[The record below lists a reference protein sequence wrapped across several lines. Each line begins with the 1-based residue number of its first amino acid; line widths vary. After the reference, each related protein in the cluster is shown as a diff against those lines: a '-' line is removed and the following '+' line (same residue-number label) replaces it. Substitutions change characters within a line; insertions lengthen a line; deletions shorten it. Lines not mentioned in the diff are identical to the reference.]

1 MSNEI
6 TIHKYELEALA
17 NVLKGALVDGAK
29 YGEEISAAYEAG
41 YYIGTIKTAINHLE
55 GLAERD

>member
-6 TIHKYELEALA
+6 TIHKYKLKALA
-17 NVLKGALVDGAK
+17 NVLKGVLVDGAK

-41 YYIGTIKTAINHLE
+41 YYVGAIKIAIDHLE
-55 GLAERD
+55 DLAEQD